1 MERRAVIRPW
11 NGVLVWRI
19 VCLLAC
25 LMLASPA
32 TAQDGIALLERQ
44 LDEIEASV
52 SAIRRLYALEET
64 RVRFLSR
71 EEAAA
76 DLERLFHR
84 EYPPELLETLYHV
97 YLALDLAEPGLDLGG
112 LLREFMFSR
121 IAGYY
126 DAESATMTIILPGDQ
141 LPVDGLAAPQQIT
154 YAHEFAH
161 ALQDQHYDLSAL
173 ADVRRDTDSLDY
185 RLALSAL
192 VEGDAMLVSGYYY
205 DRLLAQNQEKT
216 ISEME
221 AAARAVAEPPED
233 LPPIVEAEIRFAYF
247 DGTEFAAMVTRQS
260 NWADIN
266 QALHDMP
273 ILTAEHIFY
282 PERFLASETPIPFDP
297 PDLSAIADDSWELV
311 YDNSVGEFYLRQHL
325 RTQFTQDNA
334 ARISQGWGGD
344 RLQIYVNA
352 SDDEIIWAW
361 HHVWDTEKDAERFSA
376 GYRSFL
382 DWRYGA
388 YSEDPQCW
396 IGKMVR
402 CAIRYDSDETRITV
416 ASDIATARAL
426 LALRR

>member
-1 MERRAVIRPW
+1 M
-11 NGVLVWRI
+11 WRI
-19 VCLLAC
+19 VWILAC

-32 TAQDGIALLERQ
+32 TAQDEIPLVERQ

-52 SAIRRLYALEET
+52 SAFRRLYALEET

-76 DLERLFHR
+76 DLERLFHQ
-84 EYPPELLETLYHV
+84 EYPPELLETLYSV
-97 YLALDLAEPGLDLGG
+97 YRALELAEPGLDLGG
-112 LLREFMFSR
+112 LILEYMLSR

-126 DAESATMTIILPGDQ
+126 DVNSASMTVILADDD
-141 LPVDGLAAPQQIT
+141 LPVNGLAAPQLMT
-154 YAHEFAH
+154 YAHEYAH

-173 ADVRRDTDSLDY
+173 ADLRRNTDSLDY

-192 VEGDAMLVSGYYY
+192 VEGDATLVSGFYFEGLL
-205 DRLLAQNQEKT
+205 DRNREKT
-216 ISEME
+216 TSELQ
-221 AAARAVAEPPED
+221 AAAIAAPEPPDE
-233 LPPIVEAEIRFAYF
+233 LPPIIEAELRFAYF
-247 DGTEFAAMVTRQS
+247 TATKFAAQVGLQS
-260 NWADIN
+260 DWAVIN
-266 QALHDMP
+266 QALRDKP
-273 ILTAEHIFY
+273 ILTAEHIY
-282 PERFLASETPIPFDP
+282 HPERFLAGDVPVTFDP
-297 PDLSAIADDSWELV
+297 PDLSANADDSWELV
-311 YDNSVGEFYLRQHL
+311 YDNRVGEFYLRQHL

-334 ARISQGWGGD
+334 ARLSQGWGGD

-361 HHVWDTEKDAERFSA
+361 HHVWDTEKDAERFAA

-416 ASDIATARAL
+416 ASDLAMARAL
-426 LALRR
+426 LASPD